1 MAEIHV
7 LDKHTAELIAAGEV
21 VERPAS
27 VVKEL
32 LENAIDAGSTQI
44 TLSIESG
51 GVKLIEISDNG
62 SGIEAP
68 YIPTAFVRHATS
80 KIRTEEDLNHIH
92 TLGFRGEA
100 LASIASVARVELLTR
115 TAEAEC
121 ASCYHIEGG
130 EEHPIEPGARG
141 VGTTIR
147 VRDLFFNTPARMKF
161 LKKDSSEGTF
171 VADIVAHVAMSH
183 PEVSVKFIREG
194 KLQYVTPGDGQ
205 LRSAAYAIL
214 GREFSR
220 DLIEVDNREGVYRV
234 SGLITQPRSCRASRS
249 MQYFYINGRY
259 VRNRTMMAGMEMAY
273 KGTMMQGKFPGGI
286 LLLEMPTDLVDVN
299 VHPAKTEVRFAREND
314 IFDLVYHA
322 VKLAL
327 AQPGTGERQFV
338 FDEPQNEKNNEKS
351 ENTENDDIIKESS
364 VKKNGFTGL
373 SAVLS
378 GQAEPGT
385 LHAHPSAPA
394 AQPIG
399 AAPTASAGPAL
410 AGTSVSAPSAPL
422 KAAALPEKED
432 ASRWT
437 TVAAAAPIH
446 ADVSLHSPLR
456 PDTDAAGA
464 GAGEREERS
473 ELEPPMFR
481 PASSETQL
489 DVEPEGLDGE
499 DAEFRQDHM
508 AAWSPAPAPQPA
520 KPQEA
525 AAPVGFAGELPGTPE
540 QMGFDVQEGPEPLR
554 YVGEIFKTYI
564 LAERGEEIC
573 IIDKHAAHERQLF
586 EKLAADY
593 GEVPSQLLLE
603 PVVVELS
610 AEEKTA
616 LLANLDLLE
625 SAGLEIADFGG
636 STVLLRSVPADV
648 EQSSAEDLLI
658 ELADKLAKGSRDA
671 LNEKTEWV
679 LHSISC
685 RAAIKAGDKTSP
697 QELMALAEKILSGE
711 VPPFCPH
718 GRPCVLKLTRKE
730 LEKQFG
736 RIV

>member
-32 LENAIDAGSTQI
+32 LENAIDAGASQI
-44 TLSIESG
+44 TVSIESG
-51 GVKLIEISDNG
+51 GVRLIEISDNG
-62 SGIEAP
+62 TGIEAK
-68 YIPTAFVRHATS
+68 YIPTAFIRHATS
-80 KIRTEEDLNHIH
+80 KIRTEDDLNSIH

-115 TAEAEC
+115 TEADEC
-121 ASCYHIEGG
+121 ASLYRIEGG
-130 EEHPIEPGARG
+130 EEQPIEPGARG

-171 VADIVAHVAMSH
+171 VADLMGHVALSH
-183 PEVSVKFIREG
+183 PEVSFKFLREG

-205 LRSAAYAIL
+205 LRSAAYAVL

-220 DLIEVDNREGVYRV
+220 DLMEVDNREGVYRV
-234 SGLITQPRSCRASRS
+234 WGLITQPRSCRASRS

-259 VRNRTMMAGMEMAY
+259 VRNRTMMAGMEMAF

-286 LLLEMPTDLVDVN
+286 LLLEMPADLVDVN

-327 AQPGTGERQFV
+327 SQPGTGERRFV
-338 FDEPQNEKNNEKS
+338 FDEDKDNDASRESKNIETKENINVKNNY
-351 ENTENDDIIKESS
+351 
-364 VKKNGFTGL
+364 FTGL
-373 SAVLS
+373 SAVIS
-378 GQAEPGT
+378 GQAEPGSL
-385 LHAHPSAPA
+385 LHPTESPLRPAASAAPRPAQPSAPERDILPLPA
-394 AQPIG
+394 K
-399 AAPTASAGPAL
+399 APETTA
-410 AGTSVSAPSAPL
+410 
-422 KAAALPEKED
+422 PEPEH
-432 ASRWT
+432 SWT
-437 TVAAAAPIH
+437 TVAADALLPMDAA
-446 ADVSLHSPLR
+446 LHSPE
-456 PDTDAAGA
+456 PPVQDST
-464 GAGEREERS
+464 
-473 ELEPPMFR
+473 LEPPPFR
-481 PASSETQL
+481 AASSESQL
-489 DVEPEGLDGE
+489 DVEPDIDLPDVT
-499 DAEFRQDHM
+499 RDHM
-508 AAWSPAPAPQPA
+508 AAWEPTPVGAERPPLPSLPDVPDAPQ
-520 KPQEA
+520 QS
-525 AAPVGFAGELPGTPE
+525 AAPE
-540 QMGFDVQEGPEPLR
+540 QLGFDVQDGPEPLR
-554 YVGEIFKTYI
+554 YVGELFRTYI
-564 LAERGEEIC
+564 LAERGDEVC

-586 EKLAADY
+586 EKLAANY
-593 GEVPSQLLLE
+593 GDVPSQLLLE
-603 PVVVELS
+603 PLVIELS

-616 LLANLDLLE
+616 LLANLPLLE
-625 SAGLEIADFGG
+625 SAGLEVSDFGG
-636 STVLLRSVPADV
+636 SSVCLRSVPADV
-648 EQSSAEDLLI
+648 EQGSAEDLLV
-658 ELADKLAKGSRDA
+658 ELAAKLAHGSRDA
-671 LNEKTEWV
+671 LNERTEWV

-685 RAAIKAGDKTSP
+685 RAAIKAGDHTSP
-697 QELMALAEKILSGE
+697 QELMVLAEKILSGE